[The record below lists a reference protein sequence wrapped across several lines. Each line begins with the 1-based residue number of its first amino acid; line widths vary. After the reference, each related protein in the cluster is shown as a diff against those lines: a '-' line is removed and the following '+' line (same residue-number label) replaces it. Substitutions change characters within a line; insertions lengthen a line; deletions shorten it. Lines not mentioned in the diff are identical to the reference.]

1 MLKLI
6 KEKVYKGAEM
16 KTYRKNTA
24 AIILNAENEILLF
37 QRADL
42 PQIWG
47 SHKEELRQ
55 VKPLNKPW

>member
-1 MLKLI
+1 
-6 KEKVYKGAEM
+6 M